1 MRVKEREIEEYE
13 VKDEVSDEFPEEV
26 NAAEDKIEEEVPV
39 ETVEERPADARN
51 DALYIYLQEM
61 DTVDLFT
68 PEKEVEK
75 AREVF
80 EAKAE
85 VIDILDTL
93 AFVPDSADVTEA
105 KIHAVVGK
113 LEKYQRELRR
123 KAGRSV
129 TRDLGIPPREIAP
142 TLKRLKIAHR
152 RLVLKRNEFVE
163 ANLRLVVKI
172 ANRYRNRLLP
182 TSDLIQEGNLGLI
195 RAVEKF
201 DYRKG
206 FKFSSYATW
215 WIHQSIIRAIAEK
228 SKLIKVPVYLNDRI
242 RRLDKETRRLSRE
255 LEKDPCVNELATSLE
270 MEEKDVLGLIQMSRE
285 PVSLETHLSDM
296 EEIVL
301 GDVLEDTRVDRTD
314 ESVLKS
320 LMFEEIEDALRTL
333 SPKEEMIV
341 RMRFGIGMDTEY
353 TLEEIGN
360 AFNISRERVRQIV
373 EKSLKKLRHPTR
385 CELLQNCANN

>member
-13 VKDEVSDEFPEEV
+13 VKDEASDDFPEEV
-26 NAAEDKIEEEVPV
+26 DAAGDKIEEEVPV
-39 ETVEERPADARN
+39 ETVEERPADFRN

-61 DTVDLFT
+61 DAVDLFT

-85 VIDILDTL
+85 VIDVLDTL
-93 AFVPDSADVTEA
+93 AFVRDSADVTEA
-105 KIHAVVGK
+105 KLHAVVGK

-182 TSDLIQEGNLGLI
+182 
-195 RAVEKF
+195 
-201 DYRKG
+201 
-206 FKFSSYATW
+206 
-215 WIHQSIIRAIAEK
+215 
-228 SKLIKVPVYLNDRI
+228 P
-242 RRLDKETRRLSRE
+242 
-255 LEKDPCVNELATSLE
+255 P
-270 MEEKDVLGLIQMSRE
+270 
-285 PVSLETHLSDM
+285 
-296 EEIVL
+296 
-301 GDVLEDTRVDRTD
+301 
-314 ESVLKS
+314 
-320 LMFEEIEDALRTL
+320 
-333 SPKEEMIV
+333 
-341 RMRFGIGMDTEY
+341 
-353 TLEEIGN
+353 
-360 AFNISRERVRQIV
+360 
-373 EKSLKKLRHPTR
+373 
-385 CELLQNCANN
+385 